1 MAGDTAND
9 RGDSSV
15 GSDFGA
21 SGFGRA
27 NAVFVAGATQ
37 SASSG
42 TSVVVA
48 GNTVDDRGDSN
59 VGSDF
64 SASGFGRVNAV
75 FVGDATQSASSG
87 TGNTADERGDSS
99 VGCDF
104 GAFVGNATESV
115 RSGTIGGV
123 GSANSCLP
131 GDANEVGGG
140 GSVGCSVDG
149 TIVRVTNG
157 ILEDFDFANDSGGI
171 DGNISLGASNDIR
184 GGGGANAS
192 ASTSG
197 KHGAKA
203 VAVVKPLLQ
212 TCQVCLNVNVNFTM
226 KVFSSIGLVNNYV
239 RSANSEHIAFSL
251 LKRQGLRKNDN
262 PC

>member
-1 MAGDTAND
+1 MAGNTADD

-27 NAVFVAGATQ
+27 NAVFVADATQ

-48 GNTVDDRGDSN
+48 
-59 VGSDF
+59 
-64 SASGFGRVNAV
+64 
-75 FVGDATQSASSG
+75 
-87 TGNTADERGDSS
+87 GNTADERGDSS

-115 RSGTIGGV
+115 RSGTFGGV
-123 GSANSCLP
+123 GSANGCLP
-131 GDANEVGGG
+131 GDANDVG
-140 GSVGCSVDG
+140 DG

-157 ILEDFDFANDSGGI
+157 ILEDFDFANDSGII

-184 GGGGANAS
+184 GGGANAS

-197 KHGAKA
+197 KNGAKA

-212 TCQVCLNVNVNFTM
+212 TCQVCLNVDVNFTV
-226 KVFSSIGLVNNYV
+226 KVFSSIGLVNSYV